1 MLILHIINA
10 QPTPNNIDGTVK
22 NATSAV
28 PKYLSNFLGSL
39 EISLINCKV
48 ELKIKW
54 TKYCVLAAAG
64 NGHTNAN
71 PDNIVLTIKDTNLH
85 VSVVFLSVKNKQKLL
100 KSSQQR
106 I

>member
-1 MLILHIINA
+1 M
-10 QPTPNNIDGTVK
+10 
-22 NATSAV
+22 
-28 PKYLSNFLGSL
+28 GSL
-39 EISLINCKV
+39 ETSLINCKV

-100 KSSQQR
+100 KRLSKGFERSVYWNEHKTENENENTR
-106 I
+106 NKYILIYVSV